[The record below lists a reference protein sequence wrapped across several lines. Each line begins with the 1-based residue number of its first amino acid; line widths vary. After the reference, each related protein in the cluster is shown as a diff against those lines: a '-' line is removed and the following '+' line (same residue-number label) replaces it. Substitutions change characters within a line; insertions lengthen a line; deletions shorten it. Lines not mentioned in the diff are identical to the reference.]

1 MGGKGLPIGGD
12 DFRRIREAISGRTR
26 RPCVNVAHERAE
38 ALPLCASKFGGV
50 PYWPAS
56 LPYPTGGDGGKLVLL
71 AQFDMA
77 EVPHLDG
84 FPSSGLLQFFVAADD
99 SWGLDF
105 DDPTSRK
112 GSRVVWHPGADP
124 SVSEADVLALGVPTT
139 RDESVAE
146 NFPFSGEF
154 ALSFDS
160 AEMDVGVNCAEFLGF
175 AREAAAELGF
185 EVPGGAGL
193 YDVFDEDALDE
204 AEVCEG
210 SRLGGYP
217 EFAQFDPRSAESG
230 TAGHSVLLFQMDSG
244 DEIMWGDMGVANF
257 FITPGDLA
265 ARDFSRVLYNW
276 DCY

>member
-1 MGGKGLPIGGD
+1 M
-12 DFRRIREAISGRTR
+12 
-26 RPCVNVAHERAE
+26 
-38 ALPLCASKFGGV
+38 
-50 PYWPAS
+50 
-56 LPYPTGGDGGKLVLL
+56 PYPTGGDGGKLVLL

-77 EVPHLDG
+77 EVPRLDG
-84 FPSSGLLQFFVAADD
+84 FPESGLLQFFVAADD

-105 DDPTSRK
+105 DDQTSRK
-112 GSRVVWHPGADP
+112 GSRVVWHPEIDG
-124 SVSEADVLALGVPTT
+124 SVSEADVLALGIPTT

-154 ALSFDS
+154 ALSFD
-160 AEMDVGVNCAEFLGF
+160 AAQMAVGVNCAEFLPE
-175 AREAAAELGF
+175 ARAAALRLGF
-185 EVPGGAGL
+185 DVPDGAGL
-193 YDVFDEDALDE
+193 CDVFDEDALDE
-204 AEVCEG
+204 AGVSEG

-217 EFAQFDPRSAESG
+217 EFAQYDPRDGE

-257 FITPGDLA
+257 FITPADLA